1 VETPMSESKEH
12 VIPFRTYALI
22 FGTLLG
28 LTFITYRVALID
40 LGRWNVVVA
49 IVIACTKA
57 VLVVLFFMHAAYAPR
72 RTRLVILAG
81 IFWMLLLLGLT
92 LTDYT
97 TRPPAPDNLSPG
109 SAPAA
114 AYVR

>member
-1 VETPMSESKEH
+1 MSESKEH

-22 FGTLLG
+22 FAALLA
-28 LTFITYRVALID
+28 LTFITYRVALVD
-40 LGRWNVVVA
+40 LGKWNIVVA

-97 TRPPAPDNLSPG
+97 TRPPATYGTTPG
-109 SAPAA
+109 SAFNGS
-114 AYVR
+114 